1 MGTTTSK
8 PALTEA
14 QQDIKHLGDRYPFG
28 DDEIWRMYNCF
39 QKIQESSNRTS
50 FLSDWAV
57 HCTSLTKEETL
68 RDENGTILKALQ
80 EEKSILIQIVENKIL
95 PPGFGNKLE
104 MTAFASHKNDA
115 DYSNTTIIPAAGNLD
130 TYTRMVRIEKFFDG
144 VSNCGRRGGREALA
158 VLFACC
164 AENHNPPS
172 TDSDGQMVVVANIQD
187 LLNMSYRIALAAAF
201 LNAAKRDDCNMGKFI
216 PVSDNVTNDPAMRA
230 LGQSVMAFC
239 KRKRSRD
246 SPLGAVEAND
256 TLEQGWVQK
265 NEFTE
270 WSEAN
275 APLLPSA
282 LATFMHCIFFP
293 DTPYPPSR
301 TAFNFPRLP
310 AESTFFNSASSTLL
324 FSFAC
329 MASALGGTVS
339 SIIMT
344 LTGTPSEIVS
354 TSITN
359 LISLFSG
366 IACIHPL
373 LMDFHSIGYK
383 MHCWGM
389 ADQHC

>member
-8 PALTEA
+8 PAPTQA
-14 QQDIKHLGDRYPFG
+14 QKDIKYLGDRYPFG
-28 DDEIWRMYNCF
+28 DDEIWRLYNCF
-39 QKIQESSNRTS
+39 QQIQDSSTRTS

-68 RDENGTILKALQ
+68 RDENGTILKAMK
-80 EEKSILIQIVENKIL
+80 EERSILIQIVENKIL

-104 MTAFASHKNDA
+104 TIAFAPPKNVV
-115 DYSNTTIIPAAGNLD
+115 DYSNTTIIPAAEKLD
-130 TYTRMVRIEKFFDG
+130 ACTRIVRIESFFDG
-144 VSNCGRRGGREALA
+144 ASHCGRRGGREALA

-164 AENHNPPS
+164 AQNQNTS
-172 TDSDGQMVVVANIQD
+172 TPDANGKIVAVANIQD
-187 LLNMSYRIALAAAF
+187 LLNLSYRLALAAGF
-201 LNAAKRDDCNMGKFI
+201 LNAAKRDDGDMGKFI
-216 PVSDNVTNDPAMRA
+216 PSRDDVTNDPAMRA

-239 KRKRSRD
+239 KRKRSREL
-246 SPLGAVEAND
+246 PLGAVENND
-256 TLEQGWVQK
+256 ALEKGWIQK

-301 TAFNFPRLP
+301 TAFDFPRLL
-310 AESTFFNSASSTLL
+310 AESTFFQSASSTLL

-329 MASALGGTVS
+329 MTSALGGTVRAS
-339 SIIMT
+339 VIN
-344 LTGTPSEIVS
+344 LTGILSEIVL
-354 TSITN
+354 SILTN
-359 LISLFSG
+359 LIHFSG
-366 IACIHPL
+366 IACTHL
-373 LMDFHSIGYK
+373 CQMDFRLIGYK

-389 ADQHC
+389 VDQHY